1 MSGFETVI
9 YEKEDGVASVT
20 LNRPRV
26 LNAIDLTMRDELWTL
41 FEAVRLDPDVG
52 VVVFHGAGARA
63 FSSGADIRD
72 FGSAASYV
80 EARRARQERDL
91 WRLLLATEKPLIAS
105 LHGHVVGAGLELSL
119 CCDLRIAGESA
130 RFGLPELALGY
141 LPAAGGSQTLP
152 RTIGPG
158 RALHMILSGEP
169 VDAAEALAAGLVQ
182 WVVPDAELTA
192 ATAALAGR
200 VLARPARALRL
211 VKKAVV
217 DGLDL
222 PLAAGLGLEARLR
235 ARL

>member
-52 VVVFHGAGARA
+52 VVVFRGAGGRA

-72 FGSAASYV
+72 FGSAPSYV

-91 WRLLLATEKPLIAS
+91 WRLLLAIEKPLIAS

-130 RFGLPELALGY
+130 RLGLPELALGY

-152 RTIGPG
+152 RMVGPG

-169 VDAAEALAAGLVQ
+169 VDAAAALAAGLVQ
-182 WVVPDAELTA
+182 WVVPDAELAA
-192 ATAALAGR
+192 ATAALARR

-211 VKKAVV
+211 AKEAVV
-217 DGLDL
+217 GGLDL

>member
-52 VVVFHGAGARA
+52 VVVFRGAGGRA

-72 FGSAASYV
+72 FGSAPSYV

-91 WRLLLATEKPLIAS
+91 WRLLLAIEKPLIAS

-130 RFGLPELALGY
+130 RLGLPELALGY

-152 RTIGPG
+152 RMVGPG

-169 VDAAEALAAGLVQ
+169 VDAATREGSRRRRPRPAARRG
-182 WVVPDAELTA
+182 
-192 ATAALAGR
+192 
-200 VLARPARALRL
+200 ARPRS
-211 VKKAVV
+211 
-217 DGLDL
+217 
-222 PLAAGLGLEARLR
+222 AAPGASLMSRMSRLR
-235 ARL
+235 GRPRGSGRRRLS